1 MIIFLILIL
10 LASPA
15 HAQEFYVY
23 KPVKI
28 TDGDTIK
35 LDVSKESPLIKKL
48 GLSVRIKGIDTPEK
62 GSKAKCDKEN
72 VLGQQATKFTND
84 LVGNKEL
91 LLSEVKNDKYG
102 GRIVANVEM
111 APEFQGGQTAL
122 GKFLG
127 SRLRY
132 PAGARQN
139 KIQGKVY
146 IGFIVEKNGSLTD
159 FKVVRGIGGGCDE
172 EAIRVLR
179 SSPVWR
185 PGMANGKPVR
195 TSYVL
200 PITFQPGN

>member
-48 GLSVRIKGIDTPEK
+48 GLSVRISGIDTPEK
-62 GSKAKCDKEN
+62 GSKAKCKKEN
-72 VLGQQATKFTND
+72 ALGQQATKFTTE

-102 GRIVANVEM
+102 GRIVANVKV
-111 APEFQGGQTAL
+111 GGVDIAQEL
-122 GKFLG
+122 LKKGL
-127 SRLRY
+127 
-132 PAGARQN
+132 AR
-139 KIQGKVY
+139 VY
-146 IGFIVEKNGSLTD
+146 NGEKKKSW
-159 FKVVRGIGGGCDE
+159 CD
-172 EAIRVLR
+172 
-179 SSPVWR
+179 
-185 PGMANGKPVR
+185 
-195 TSYVL
+195 
-200 PITFQPGN
+200 

>member
-72 VLGQQATKFTND
+72 ALGQQATKFTTE

-102 GRIVANVEM
+102 GRIVANVKV
-111 APEFQGGQTAL
+111 GGVDIAQEL
-122 GKFLG
+122 LKKGL
-127 SRLRY
+127 
-132 PAGARQN
+132 AR
-139 KIQGKVY
+139 VY
-146 IGFIVEKNGSLTD
+146 NGEKKKSW
-159 FKVVRGIGGGCDE
+159 CD
-172 EAIRVLR
+172 
-179 SSPVWR
+179 
-185 PGMANGKPVR
+185 
-195 TSYVL
+195 
-200 PITFQPGN
+200 

>member
-72 VLGQQATKFTND
+72 ALGQQATKFTTE

-91 LLSEVKNDKYG
+91 LLSEVKNDKFG
-102 GRIVANVEM
+102 GRIVANV
-111 APEFQGGQTAL
+111 
-122 GKFLG
+122 KVG
-127 SRLRY
+127 SVDIAQELLKK
-132 PAGARQN
+132 GLAR
-139 KIQGKVY
+139 VY
-146 IGFIVEKNGSLTD
+146 NGEKKKSW
-159 FKVVRGIGGGCDE
+159 CD
-172 EAIRVLR
+172 
-179 SSPVWR
+179 
-185 PGMANGKPVR
+185 
-195 TSYVL
+195 
-200 PITFQPGN
+200 

>member
-62 GSKAKCDKEN
+62 GSKAKCKKESE
-72 VLGQQATKFTND
+72 LGQQATKFTTE

-91 LLSEVKNDKYG
+91 LLSEVKNDRYG
-102 GRIVANVEM
+102 GRIVANVKV
-111 APEFQGGQTAL
+111 GGVDVAQEL
-122 GKFLG
+122 LKKGL
-127 SRLRY
+127 
-132 PAGARQN
+132 AR
-139 KIQGKVY
+139 VY
-146 IGFIVEKNGSLTD
+146 NGEKKKSW
-159 FKVVRGIGGGCDE
+159 CD
-172 EAIRVLR
+172 
-179 SSPVWR
+179 
-185 PGMANGKPVR
+185 
-195 TSYVL
+195 
-200 PITFQPGN
+200 

>member
-72 VLGQQATKFTND
+72 ALGQQATKFTTE

-102 GRIVANVEM
+102 GRIVATVKV
-111 APEFQGGQTAL
+111 GGVDIAQEL
-122 GKFLG
+122 LKKGL
-127 SRLRY
+127 
-132 PAGARQN
+132 AR
-139 KIQGKVY
+139 VY
-146 IGFIVEKNGSLTD
+146 NGEKKKSW
-159 FKVVRGIGGGCDE
+159 CD
-172 EAIRVLR
+172 
-179 SSPVWR
+179 
-185 PGMANGKPVR
+185 
-195 TSYVL
+195 
-200 PITFQPGN
+200 

>member
-35 LDVSKESPLIKKL
+35 LDVSKESPMVKKL

-72 VLGQQATKFTND
+72 ALAQQATKFTTD

-91 LLSEVKNDKYG
+91 LLSQVENDKYG
-102 GRIVANVEM
+102 GRIVANVKVEGVDI
-111 APEFQGGQTAL
+111 AQELLKKGL
-122 GKFLG
+122 
-127 SRLRY
+127 
-132 PAGARQN
+132 AR
-139 KIQGKVY
+139 VY
-146 IGFIVEKNGSLTD
+146 NGEKKKSWCN
-159 FKVVRGIGGGCDE
+159 
-172 EAIRVLR
+172 
-179 SSPVWR
+179 
-185 PGMANGKPVR
+185 
-195 TSYVL
+195 
-200 PITFQPGN
+200 

>member
-62 GSKAKCDKEN
+62 GSKAKCNKEN
-72 VLGQQATKFTND
+72 ALGQQATKFTTD

-91 LLSEVKNDKYG
+91 LLSEVENDHYG
-102 GRIVANVEM
+102 GRIVANVKV
-111 APEFQGGQTAL
+111 GGVDIAQEL
-122 GKFLG
+122 LKKGL
-127 SRLRY
+127 
-132 PAGARQN
+132 ARIYN
-139 KIQGKVY
+139 G
-146 IGFIVEKNGSLTD
+146 EKKKSW
-159 FKVVRGIGGGCDE
+159 CD
-172 EAIRVLR
+172 
-179 SSPVWR
+179 
-185 PGMANGKPVR
+185 
-195 TSYVL
+195 
-200 PITFQPGN
+200 

>member
-15 HAQEFYVY
+15 YAQEFYVY

-72 VLGQQATKFTND
+72 ALGQQATKFTTD

-91 LLSEVKNDKYG
+91 LLSQVENDKYG
-102 GRIVANVEM
+102 GRIVASVKV
-111 APEFQGGQTAL
+111 GGVDIAQEL
-122 GKFLG
+122 LKKGL
-127 SRLRY
+127 
-132 PAGARQN
+132 AR
-139 KIQGKVY
+139 VY
-146 IGFIVEKNGSLTD
+146 NGEKKKSW
-159 FKVVRGIGGGCDE
+159 CD
-172 EAIRVLR
+172 
-179 SSPVWR
+179 
-185 PGMANGKPVR
+185 
-195 TSYVL
+195 
-200 PITFQPGN
+200 

>member
-72 VLGQQATKFTND
+72 ALGQQASKYTTE

-91 LLSEVKNDKYG
+91 LLSQVENDHYG
-102 GRIVANVEM
+102 GRIVASVKV
-111 APEFQGGQTAL
+111 GGVDIAQEL
-122 GKFLG
+122 LKKGL
-127 SRLRY
+127 
-132 PAGARQN
+132 AR
-139 KIQGKVY
+139 VY
-146 IGFIVEKNGSLTD
+146 NGEKKKSW
-159 FKVVRGIGGGCDE
+159 CD
-172 EAIRVLR
+172 
-179 SSPVWR
+179 
-185 PGMANGKPVR
+185 
-195 TSYVL
+195 
-200 PITFQPGN
+200 

>member
-62 GSKAKCDKEN
+62 APRAKCDKEN
-72 VLGQQATKFTND
+72 ALAQQATKFTTD

-91 LLSEVKNDKYG
+91 LLSQVENDKYG
-102 GRIVANVEM
+102 GRIVANVKV
-111 APEFQGGQTAL
+111 GGVDIAQEL
-122 GKFLG
+122 LKRGL
-127 SRLRY
+127 
-132 PAGARQN
+132 AR
-139 KIQGKVY
+139 VY
-146 IGFIVEKNGSLTD
+146 NGEKKKSW
-159 FKVVRGIGGGCDE
+159 CD
-172 EAIRVLR
+172 
-179 SSPVWR
+179 
-185 PGMANGKPVR
+185 
-195 TSYVL
+195 
-200 PITFQPGN
+200 

>member
-72 VLGQQATKFTND
+72 ALGQQATKFTTD

-91 LLSEVKNDKYG
+91 LLSQVQNDKYG
-102 GRIVANVEM
+102 GRIVANIKV
-111 APEFQGGQTAL
+111 GGVDIAQEL
-122 GKFLG
+122 LKKGL
-127 SRLRY
+127 
-132 PAGARQN
+132 AR
-139 KIQGKVY
+139 VY
-146 IGFIVEKNGSLTD
+146 NNEKKKSW
-159 FKVVRGIGGGCDE
+159 CD
-172 EAIRVLR
+172 
-179 SSPVWR
+179 
-185 PGMANGKPVR
+185 
-195 TSYVL
+195 
-200 PITFQPGN
+200 

>member
-35 LDVSKESPLIKKL
+35 LDVSKESPLVKKL

-72 VLGQQATKFTND
+72 ALGQQATKFTTE

-102 GRIVANVEM
+102 GRIVANVKV
-111 APEFQGGQTAL
+111 GGVDIAQEL
-122 GKFLG
+122 LKKGL
-127 SRLRY
+127 
-132 PAGARQN
+132 AR
-139 KIQGKVY
+139 VY
-146 IGFIVEKNGSLTD
+146 NGEKKKSW
-159 FKVVRGIGGGCDE
+159 CD
-172 EAIRVLR
+172 
-179 SSPVWR
+179 
-185 PGMANGKPVR
+185 
-195 TSYVL
+195 
-200 PITFQPGN
+200 

>member
-15 HAQEFYVY
+15 YAQEFYVY

-72 VLGQQATKFTND
+72 ALGQQATKFTTD

-91 LLSEVKNDKYG
+91 LLSQVENDKYG
-102 GRIVANVEM
+102 GRIVANVKV
-111 APEFQGGQTAL
+111 GGVDIAQEL
-122 GKFLG
+122 LKKGL
-127 SRLRY
+127 
-132 PAGARQN
+132 AR
-139 KIQGKVY
+139 VY
-146 IGFIVEKNGSLTD
+146 NGEKKKSW
-159 FKVVRGIGGGCDE
+159 CD
-172 EAIRVLR
+172 
-179 SSPVWR
+179 
-185 PGMANGKPVR
+185 
-195 TSYVL
+195 
-200 PITFQPGN
+200 

>member
-62 GSKAKCDKEN
+62 GSKAKCNKEN
-72 VLGQQATKFTND
+72 ALGQQATKFTTE

-91 LLSEVKNDKYG
+91 LLSQVENDKYG
-102 GRIVANVEM
+102 GRIVANVKV
-111 APEFQGGQTAL
+111 GGVDIAQEL
-122 GKFLG
+122 LKKGL
-127 SRLRY
+127 
-132 PAGARQN
+132 AR
-139 KIQGKVY
+139 VY
-146 IGFIVEKNGSLTD
+146 NGEKKKSW
-159 FKVVRGIGGGCDE
+159 CD
-172 EAIRVLR
+172 
-179 SSPVWR
+179 
-185 PGMANGKPVR
+185 
-195 TSYVL
+195 
-200 PITFQPGN
+200 

>member
-72 VLGQQATKFTND
+72 ALGQQATKFTTD

-91 LLSEVKNDKYG
+91 LLSEVKNDKFG
-102 GRIVANVEM
+102 GRIVANV
-111 APEFQGGQTAL
+111 
-122 GKFLG
+122 KVG
-127 SRLRY
+127 SVDIAQELLKK
-132 PAGARQN
+132 GLAR
-139 KIQGKVY
+139 VY
-146 IGFIVEKNGSLTD
+146 NGEKKKSW
-159 FKVVRGIGGGCDE
+159 CD
-172 EAIRVLR
+172 
-179 SSPVWR
+179 
-185 PGMANGKPVR
+185 
-195 TSYVL
+195 
-200 PITFQPGN
+200 

>member
-72 VLGQQATKFTND
+72 ALGQQATKFTTE

-91 LLSEVKNDKYG
+91 LLSEVKNDKFG
-102 GRIVANVEM
+102 GRIVANVKV
-111 APEFQGGQTAL
+111 GGVDIAQEL
-122 GKFLG
+122 LKKGL
-127 SRLRY
+127 
-132 PAGARQN
+132 AR
-139 KIQGKVY
+139 VY
-146 IGFIVEKNGSLTD
+146 NGEKKKSW
-159 FKVVRGIGGGCDE
+159 CD
-172 EAIRVLR
+172 
-179 SSPVWR
+179 
-185 PGMANGKPVR
+185 
-195 TSYVL
+195 
-200 PITFQPGN
+200 